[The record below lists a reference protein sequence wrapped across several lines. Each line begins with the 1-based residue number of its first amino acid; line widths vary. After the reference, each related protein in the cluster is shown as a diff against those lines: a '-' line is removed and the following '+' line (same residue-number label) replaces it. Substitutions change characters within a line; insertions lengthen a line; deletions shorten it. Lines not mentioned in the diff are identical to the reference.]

1 MFQLTE
7 ILKTTEGMQQG
18 EKRIIFYMLHYTE
31 TFMLIPLRGKG
42 ELSLKFRKWKML
54 GGLQGSNY
62 NITWMLST
70 QQTALRSFTHFLG
83 TMLMVFVCVF
93 FLMSSE

>member
-42 ELSLKFRKWKML
+42 ELSLKFRK
-54 GGLQGSNY
+54 
-62 NITWMLST
+62 
-70 QQTALRSFTHFLG
+70 
-83 TMLMVFVCVF
+83 
-93 FLMSSE
+93 